1 MRAMSRLLRRLAR
14 RPGLTAARLATL
26 TIVVASVTAALAVA
40 DTTLLRPLPFPHS
53 SRLVLVYLQP
63 PGTSAFRDSTPLD
76 RWEFKRYHAEVQ
88 RMERLEGI
96 EPAAMAVADAGE
108 PESILGGRVSRG
120 FFDLLGGTP
129 ALGRAFTPDEVAGN
143 ARLVV
148 LGDAIWRRRYGG
160 NPGIVGR
167 AIRIDREPYTVIGVM
182 RSDFEPAFT
191 RTEFWTP
198 LFVAQTS
205 PAGFTSVR
213 TIGRLPSPDA
223 AADTL
228 GELRALWTQMAAQ
241 APALAGWSVNQLD
254 LHRGQYGPRRAAAW
268 MLLAAAIALM
278 LLAAANLTNLTLAD
292 VLFRREEFALRAA
305 LGGSRSRI
313 AQPEFVECV
322 TLAGA
327 GALLGLV
334 GAAWLLPALLSLNPA
349 DTARDGPI
357 SIDWRIW
364 AASLTAS
371 MTVMLSSAGGPVWR
385 ATGRDL
391 TVGHGTRGGAGG
403 RAASR
408 IRQLLVAGQATLAVV
423 LLATGA
429 LVVQALQRASDAEP
443 GFDAGNVLTAQVRLT
458 DAVLP
463 TEVDRTTF
471 VRRMLEEVR
480 GTSGVIDAGI
490 TLNPFVANGGIST
503 IVRIEDHP
511 RPDGTGYSV
520 QFRRVSP
527 GYFEAMRIRLFDGRT
542 LTDQDSAGMMPV
554 AVVSRAFAKRFWAD
568 TSPVGR
574 RIRRGSANV
583 WQTIVGVVDDVRDVG
598 LDLEP
603 APTVY
608 TAYYQQNA
616 ANFPVA
622 LVVRTAGDPA
632 TWEPAVKR
640 AIWAVDASQPLA
652 NVRTMQ
658 NFLDETLGRRRF
670 RATLVAVFGLIGTL
684 LATIGIYGVTAR
696 SIAERTREVG
706 IRVALGGD
714 TRAVWMTMAAASAR
728 TVAAGALVGVV
739 LSMAAI
745 RGLAALLPEITG
757 PAWIAAALAGIVLAM
772 AGVVT
777 SMIAAR
783 RVLQVEPAQA
793 LRTQ

>member
-1 MRAMSRLLRRLAR
+1 MSRLLRRLTR

-26 TIVVASVTAALAVA
+26 AIVVASVTAALAVA
-40 DTTLLRPLPFPHS
+40 DTTLLKPLPFPHA
-53 SRLVLVYLQP
+53 SRLVLVYLMP
-63 PGTSAFRDSTPLD
+63 PGTSAFRDATPLD
-76 RWEFKRYHAEVQ
+76 RWEFKRYHAELQ

-96 EPAAMAVADAGE
+96 EPAQMAVSDTGE

-120 FFDLLGGTP
+120 FFDLLGGAP

-148 LGDAIWRRRYGG
+148 LGDAIWRRRFGG
-160 NPGIVGR
+160 DPGIVGR

-182 RSDFEPAFT
+182 RGDFEPAFT

-198 LFVAQTS
+198 LFVAQTT
-205 PAGFTSVR
+205 PANFTSVR
-213 TIGRLPSPDA
+213 TIGRLPSPEA

-228 GELRALWTQMAAQ
+228 GELRAIWTQMAAQ
-241 APALAGWSVNQLD
+241 APALAGWSVHQVD
-254 LHRGQYGPRRAAAW
+254 LHSGQYGPRRASAW

-278 LLAAANLTNLTLAD
+278 LIAVANLTNLTLAD
-292 VLFRREEFALRAA
+292 VLFRREEFALRGA
-305 LGGSRSRI
+305 LGGSRAMI
-313 AQPEFVECV
+313 ARPEFVECL

-327 GALLGLV
+327 GALLGLI
-334 GAAWLLPALLSLNPA
+334 GAAWLLPALQSLNPA

-364 AASLTAS
+364 AASVAAA
-371 MTVMLSSAGGPVWR
+371 MAVMLGSAAVPVWR
-385 ATGRDL
+385 AAGRYL
-391 TVGHGTRGGAGG
+391 AIGHGARGGAGG

-408 IRQLLVAGQATLAVV
+408 IRLMLVAGQATLAVV

-429 LVVQALQRASDAEP
+429 LVVQALQRAADAAP

-463 TEVDRTTF
+463 TEVERTTF

-480 GTSGVIDAGI
+480 ATPGVIDAGI
-490 TLNPFVANGGIST
+490 TLNPFVAQGGIST
-503 IVRIEDHP
+503 IVRVEDQP

-527 GYFEAMRIRLFDGRT
+527 GYFEAMRIQILDGRT
-542 LTDQDSAGMMPV
+542 LTDQDNAGTTPV
-554 AVVSRAFAKRFWAD
+554 AVVSRAFAKRFWGEA
-568 TSPVGR
+568 SPVGR
-574 RIRRGSANV
+574 RIRRGSTSNI
-583 WQTIVGVVDDVRDVG
+583 WQTIVGVVEDVRDVG

-603 APTVY
+603 ALTVY

-632 TWEPAVKR
+632 TWEAAIKR
-640 AIWAVDASQPLA
+640 AIWTVDASQPLA

-706 IRVALGGD
+706 IRVALGGEM
-714 TRAVWMTMAAASAR
+714 RAVWMTMAATSAR
-728 TVAAGALVGVV
+728 AVVAGALVGAG
-739 LSMAAI
+739 LSIAAI

-757 PAWIAAALAGIVLAM
+757 PTWIAAALAGLLLA
-772 AGVVT
+772 ATGVVT

-783 RVLQVEPAQA
+783 RVLHVEPAQA
-793 LRTQ
+793 LRTG